1 MLINVPLLKIA
12 DEYEEEGFQII
23 GDFHDLFILGED
35 GGLHYLNIQ
44 GMVGTRYQELKFK
57 TQYSDI
63 WGEELFE
70 KVNFLGLMDLDAK
83 RFKADKDPR
92 YLEIRKAI
100 ENYFKELE
108 EAANKEEAE
117 MLEELI
123 GEIEERKGK
132 ENG

>member
-23 GDFHDLFILGED
+23 GNLHDLFILGED

-57 TQYSDI
+57 TRYSDI

-108 EAANKEEAE
+108 EAAKKEEAE
-117 MLEELI
+117 MLGKLI
-123 GEIEERKGK
+123 EEIEER
-132 ENG
+132 ENET

>member
-23 GDFHDLFILGED
+23 GDLHDLFILGED

-57 TQYSDI
+57 TRYSDI

-100 ENYFKELE
+100 ENYFKEIE
-108 EAANKEEAE
+108 EAAKKEEAE

-123 GEIEERKGK
+123 KEI
-132 ENG
+132 

>member
-23 GDFHDLFILGED
+23 GDFHDLFTLGED

-44 GMVGTRYQELKFK
+44 GMVGTKYQELKFK

-63 WGEELFE
+63 WDEELFE

-100 ENYFKELE
+100 ENYFKEIE

-117 MLEELI
+117 MLEKLTE
-123 GEIEERKGK
+123 EIEER
-132 ENG
+132 ENEA